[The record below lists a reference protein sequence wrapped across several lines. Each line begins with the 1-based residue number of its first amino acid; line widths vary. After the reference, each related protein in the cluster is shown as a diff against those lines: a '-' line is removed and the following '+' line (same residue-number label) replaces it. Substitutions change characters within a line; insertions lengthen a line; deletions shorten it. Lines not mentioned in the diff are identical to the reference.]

1 MNEMLHERLVASVT
15 LAFTQGVYAYSTYFL
30 RKLLVLAL
38 SKPLKQS
45 PSRRRARKSIG
56 DEDVP
61 ISTRDINPV
70 ISVGVP
76 RPSLRTSHRTNSE
89 KKEKKVE
96 RLFASSN
103 ARADEREPLQEEEDE
118 FVSKPMPG
126 QL

>member
-1 MNEMLHERLVASVT
+1 
-15 LAFTQGVYAYSTYFL
+15 
-30 RKLLVLAL
+30 
-38 SKPLKQS
+38 LKQS
-45 PSRRRARKSIG
+45 PSRRRARKSVG

-70 ISVGVP
+70 ISIGIP
-76 RPSLRTSHRTNSE
+76 RAVVRAGHRNSSIE

-103 ARADEREPLQEEEDE
+103 AKADEREPLQEEEEE